1 MSGQLSSIQLVHPLY
16 TSMIISSVSTFT
28 LHSYIVP
35 SFFIGF
41 TSIQTFSYHI
51 ASQDFVLIW
60 GFVDAVSL
68 TEPFIMLTCLQDT
81 HFLLYS
87 LCATEQIT
95 DATFLQFCRQEINLS
110 NCTNTLAG
118 RRNVCIDILE
128 KRNRIALF
136 RIWKSL
142 TLIYRILGK
151 LCSFYK

>member
-1 MSGQLSSIQLVHPLY
+1 MFQHCQPMRNHDTEQLQEGNRKITSEKVSGQLSSIQLVHPLY

-68 TEPFIMLTCLQDT
+68 IAEDDRTFHNAHMFTRYTFPLIFPLCYRTDNWCNISTILQTRDQ
-81 HFLLYS
+81 S
-87 LCATEQIT
+87 L
-95 DATFLQFCRQEINLS
+95 
-110 NCTNTLAG
+110 
-118 RRNVCIDILE
+118 
-128 KRNRIALF
+128 
-136 RIWKSL
+136 
-142 TLIYRILGK
+142 
-151 LCSFYK
+151 